1 MAPEHGQRQ
10 LPLLEPGEQ
19 VQALAGGDGNLHFR
33 IIGHVLFQQV
43 RQGVAGVVHRYPQLQ
58 VAGDAA
64 LGILGQVLHPLQ
76 GGLEL
81 FHLSGDG
88 IGGRRR
94 DQSLHRAQEQRCPQL
109 FLQLVQPLRDGALG
123 RVQGLGGFGHILRFH
138 QGLENLDIPF
148 IHGTHI
154 QSIPIRNCL

>member
-19 VQALAGGDGNLHFR
+19 VQALAGGNRNLYFR

-43 RQGVAGVVHRYPQLQ
+43 RQGVAGVVHGPPQLQ
-58 VAGDAA
+58 MAGDAA
-64 LGILGQVLHPLQ
+64 LGVLGQALYALQ

-81 FHLSGDG
+81 FHLPGDG
-88 IGGRRR
+88 VGGRCR
-94 DQSLHRAQEQRCPQL
+94 DQSLHRAQKQRPPQ
-109 FLQLVQPLRDGALG
+109 FFFQLVQPFRDGALG